1 MTLAMSGSTQPF
13 VSLFRPTKYFG
24 KNIFGEKTHFVHV
37 NFWSAQFPLKF
48 FLFNINKASA
58 NPTGHITMCNNS

>member
-24 KNIFGEKTHFVHV
+24 QNIFGEKTHFVHV

-48 FLFNINKASA
+48 FCLI
-58 NPTGHITMCNNS
+58 